1 MSPSES
7 LLARNISKIY
17 DTISNTKEKLENW
30 HELVKEKNKIRKV
43 VIHGNLSLNHFLRGE
58 SSYLISWR
66 KAKID
71 SPVMDLYRLYLNH
84 ALFREYERHYPLMED
99 EKELLEILI
108 SLPDIITLSGT
119 EYEKCKKISKS
130 LDKIYKTEKL
140 LSEEKSKT

>member
-1 MSPSES
+1 
-7 LLARNISKIY
+7 
-17 DTISNTKEKLENW
+17 
-30 HELVKEKNKIRKV
+30 
-43 VIHGNLSLNHFLRGE
+43 
-58 SSYLISWR
+58 
-66 KAKID
+66 
-71 SPVMDLYRLYLNH
+71 MDLYRLYLNH
-84 ALFREYERHYPLMED
+84 ALDFDFEPVFREYERHYPLMED